1 MAKKV
6 MYPLESC
13 IEFHRK
19 DKVDT
24 FYFNLMTYDP
34 TYLHAVAFSCQAFF
48 NKASPRETAEMTRRS
63 VTHHSEALKQL
74 RERLADQEEPI
85 KFSDSTVLVILCL
98 TMHAHFT
105 DDYNTSKQHMEG
117 LRKIV
122 DLRGGLA
129 GFSYNSK
136 LVMEILK

>member
-19 DKVDT
+19 DRVDT
-24 FYFNLMTYDP
+24 FYFDLMTYDT

-48 NKASPRETAEMTRRS
+48 NKASPRETAEMAQRS
-63 VTHHSEALKQL
+63 IVHHSAALKQL
-74 RERLADQEEPI
+74 RERLSNEGEQI
-85 KFSDSTVLVILCL
+85 KFSDSTVLVILYL
-98 TMHAHFT
+98 AMHAHFT
-105 DDYNTSKQHMEG
+105 DDYDTAKHHLQG

-122 DLRGGLA
+122 DLRGGLR
-129 GFSYNSK
+129 GFSYNTK
-136 LVMEILK
+136 LTMEILK